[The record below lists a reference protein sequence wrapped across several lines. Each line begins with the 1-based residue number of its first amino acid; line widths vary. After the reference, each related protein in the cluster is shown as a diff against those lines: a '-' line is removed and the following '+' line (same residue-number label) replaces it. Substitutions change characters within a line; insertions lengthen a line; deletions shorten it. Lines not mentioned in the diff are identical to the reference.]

1 MASRRT
7 AEKIAAAT
15 LSILEAEGA
24 PAVSLRRVAA
34 TVGITP
40 MAIYH
45 HFPNRQALLT
55 FVTDREF
62 ERLADHMR
70 ARQKDNR
77 LDGQLLRA
85 LDYYLDYALAHP
97 RIFDYVFS
105 QPRPDARRFPDDF
118 VAKRS
123 LTVNRVADTVA
134 AAMRARVIKEDD
146 IWEVSM
152 TLWAHIH
159 GYIALH
165 RAGRFALSDREF
177 RRLCDRSM
185 RRLIHGL
192 KS

>member
-1 MASRRT
+1 MVPANT
-7 AEKIAAAT
+7 AEKIAAAA
-15 LSILEAEGA
+15 LRILEAEGA

-34 TVGITP
+34 AVGITP

-55 FVTDREF
+55 FITDREF
-62 ERLADHMR
+62 EKLAEQMR
-70 ARQKDNR
+70 ARQKDGT
-77 LDGQLLRA
+77 LEQQLLRVF
-85 LDYYLDYALAHP
+85 DYYLEYALAHP

-123 LTVNRVADTVA
+123 VTVNRVAGTVA
-134 AAMRARVIKEDD
+134 AAMQDRVIKEDD

-165 RAGRFALSDREF
+165 RAGRFALSDKEF

-185 RRLIHGL
+185 RRLFHGL